1 MHSLQTYNQFGL
13 SRLASVLLRQ
23 NHPATA
29 EEGRAALRS
38 SLGVYAPDV
47 QALERAI
54 NDYFRPR

>member
-23 NHPATA
+23 YHPTTA
-29 EEGRAALRS
+29 EEGWATLRS

-47 QALERAI
+47 QTLEHAI
-54 NDYFRPR
+54 NDYFRSR